1 MAGKREEQLKEIT
14 ERLEQG
20 VKDYFIDENYA
31 AYLNTMAKFH
41 DYSFNNTLLIAM
53 QKPEATLVAGYHA
66 WQKKFKRNVKK
77 GERGIKII
85 APAPVREK
93 EEVEKIDPVTL
104 EPVLKAN
111 GQPETEIIE
120 TVIPRFRVTT
130 VFDVA
135 QTEGEPLPELEMADL
150 TAGVENYKEFMEAIT
165 LASPVP
171 VRFAEIEGESHGYY
185 HQIDKEI
192 VIKEGMSESQ
202 TMKTAIHEVAHAKL
216 HDKEL
221 LKEQGI
227 RKDKLTREVEAE
239 STAYVVCQYFN
250 LDTSDYSFPYI
261 AGWSSDRDI
270 RELRTSMDTIRKTAG
285 ELIETIG
292 EHMRELQKEHLKVI
306 RIEPDEVVLKITEN
320 KGKDD
325 TYHIVKNKG
334 KEELKQLL
342 EQYQESFEPGV
353 SVTLEEYLNVEGVDT
368 IILYHSLGFEEHY
381 PVTFYDVEYDYDT
394 GIHDVMD
401 LPAMGFAAMQIDRA
415 EYGRTIFND
424 SERNLIVNYAFK
436 LDDNRAAGQLVT
448 DLQDAL
454 LSQDMQVAAHVKTA
468 AQTRI
473 DAFPDGMV
481 GFSEMHQYGYSD
493 DGILPV
499 GLERAHELFEEGYE
513 IFALYSDNTEA
524 ELDDEGELDTHD
536 GLFGIEKS
544 VWEKH
549 LEKTEEMKKEIF
561 QEIEL
566 FGVPALF
573 SNGRIE
579 DSALPKGVLRYD
591 LRGADYDPGNP
602 LTIEKNVFVNHA
614 ASVMTMAELPMPENG
629 KLWIGDEINFTGGEL
644 TISQYLQETKYFSM
658 EEKSGVIENAIGRA
672 NEELLLEGNT
682 DWYALYQLKQNGA
695 SRDKLFV
702 GMDSLRKQNQS
713 VDGAEYNLVY
723 SGRLSPEDSLDSIY
737 EKFNIDRP
745 ADFFGHSL
753 SVSDVIVTLKD
764 GKAEAH
770 FVDSFGFTELSDF
783 VSQRLHEAKMVRKRE
798 SAAVTLDT
806 SGLEVEQHEGLWHT
820 VDVREIKDELFY
832 LMKHNEYG
840 DSVAAVIVNADGEL
854 VAQDLENGFDKGA
867 MEAIKEYLE
876 EKGIEWQMDIPEE
889 SEIKTEQKAE
899 IIEEKHYL
907 PVYPHTL
914 AHAMEDGA
922 VDEYLDSRKL
932 NMDCKRGIEKA
943 IADNFD
949 GMHLKEES
957 IKPVIEEFGQ
967 ERVAFILANT
977 IQELSYDGRFS
988 RERKMWAESISIEEN
1003 ISHGMNM
1010 NQDYV
1015 LSSHPAVL
1023 DGFVGLFMEAV
1034 QKQEKQKESVVDEIG
1049 TLDEEQQAYRTEKG
1063 YFVIQTATEGYDYT
1077 LYDENYRDLDGGIY
1091 DNPEVTMEEAR
1102 KDILMSEN
1110 ISPDSCE
1117 KISYDELMEEVEK
1130 VEQAQIQEVQQKQP
1144 EQKLTSGEK
1153 QTETA
1158 LNGLCRDEIEET
1170 VLCMAQAEIDE
1181 QGLSGEIE
1189 LLGARVF
1196 GSRTR
1201 EGLYREDSDIDVVLS
1216 YSGNIREDAFFNAL
1230 KETDFRMAGI
1240 LVDINPISLEKT
1252 GTLASY
1258 LENAEK
1264 YLDSKEVEVLK
1275 THDELK
1281 TSEPEEEVQEPEVKL
1296 SFFFA
1301 ECREFPILGEFHEDI
1316 TLEEAVQYYNQI
1328 PAERI
1333 HGIKSIGFKLED
1345 GTIYD
1350 GTYDLFCGGE
1360 ILYDELD
1367 LVPHYR
1373 DSQLVQKAIGDLEQ
1387 MIENGKL
1394 NAKPIVR
1401 PALASETEQKKIV
1414 EEAEQEDVSAEPERE
1429 TTKDKS
1435 QTSQTK
1441 KSGSRESVLK
1451 ALRER
1456 QAKLKEQEKPNG
1468 HNNTKEHKK
1477 GDISL

>member
-20 VKDYFIDENYA
+20 VKDYFTDENYA

-53 QKPEATLVAGYHA
+53 QKPEATLVAGYQA

-135 QTEGEPLPELEMADL
+135 QTEGEPLPELETADL

-171 VRFAEIEGESHGYY
+171 IRFAEIEGESHGYY
-185 HQIDKEI
+185 HQIEKEI

-202 TMKTAIHEVAHAKL
+202 TMKTAIHEVAHARL

-292 EHMRELQKEHLKVI
+292 EHMRELQKEQLKVT
-306 RIEPDEVVLKITEN
+306 RIEPDEVLLKITEN
-320 KGKDD
+320 MGKDYS
-325 TYHIVKNKG
+325 YHIVTNRD

-342 EQYQESFEPGV
+342 AQYQESFEPGV
-353 SVTLEEYLNVEGVDT
+353 SATLEEYLNAEGVDT
-368 IILYHSLGFEEHY
+368 IILYHSLGFDEHY
-381 PVTFYDVEYDYDT
+381 PVTFYDLEYDYDT

-401 LPAMGFAAMQIDRA
+401 LSAMGYAAMQIDRV
-415 EYGRTIFND
+415 EYGRTVFDD

-436 LDDNRAAGQLVT
+436 LDDNHATGKLVT
-448 DLQDAL
+448 DLQEAL
-454 LSQDMQVAAHVKTA
+454 ESPNMQEAVRVKDA
-468 AQTRI
+468 AQTEI
-473 DAFPDGMV
+473 DALPDGMV
-481 GFSEMHQYGYSD
+481 GLSEMHQYGYSD

-513 IFALYSDNTEA
+513 IFALYTDNTEA
-524 ELDDEGELDTHD
+524 ELDDEGELDTHE

-549 LEKTEEMKKEIF
+549 LEKTEEMKKEVF

-579 DSALPKGVLRYD
+579 DSALPEGIFRYD

-614 ASVMTMAELPMPENG
+614 ASVLTMAELPMPENG
-629 KLWIGDEINFTGGEL
+629 KLWLGDEINFTGGEL

-658 EEKSGVIENAIGRA
+658 EEKSEAVENAIGRA
-672 NEELLLEGNT
+672 NEKLLLEGDT
-682 DWYALYQLKQNGA
+682 DRYALYQLKPNGA

-702 GMDSLRKQNQS
+702 GMDYLEKKNQS
-713 VDGAEYNLVY
+713 VDGGEYNLVY
-723 SGRLSPEDSLDSIY
+723 SGRLSAEDSLDAIY

-753 SVSDVIVTLKD
+753 SVSDVIVTLRA

-770 FVDSFGFTELSDF
+770 FVDRFGFSNLPDF
-783 VSQRLHEAKMVRKRE
+783 VPQRLHEAEMVRKRE
-798 SAAVTLDT
+798 FSAVTLDT
-806 SGLEVEQHEGLWHT
+806 SGVEIEQHEGLWHS
-820 VDVREIKDELFY
+820 VDVKEIGDELFY

-840 DSVAAVIVNADGEL
+840 DSVAAVIVNSDGEL
-854 VAQDLENGFDKGA
+854 VAQDLENGFDQGA
-867 MEAIKEYLE
+867 MEAIREHLE
-876 EKGIEWQMDIPEE
+876 EKGIVWQMKMPEE
-889 SEIKTEQKAE
+889 AEIETEQE
-899 IIEEKHYL
+899 PENMEEKSFL

-914 AHAMEDGA
+914 THAMEHGA

-949 GMHLKEES
+949 GMHLKEEA
-957 IKPVIEEFGQ
+957 IKPVLEEFGQ

-977 IQELSYDGRFS
+977 LQELSHDGRFS
-988 RERKMWAESISIEEN
+988 REHKAWADSISIEEN
-1003 ISHGMNM
+1003 ISHGMNL

-1015 LSSHPAVL
+1015 LNSHPAVL
-1023 DGFVGLFMEAV
+1023 DGFVGVFQKAV
-1034 QKQEKQKESVVDEIG
+1034 REQVKQKESVVDEVG

-1063 YFVIQTATEGYDYT
+1063 YFAIQTATEGYDYT
-1077 LYDENYRDLDGGIY
+1077 LYDENYRDLDGGVY

-1102 KDILMSEN
+1102 KDILLSEN

-1130 VEQAQIQEVQQKQP
+1130 VEQAEIQSIRGKMS
-1144 EQKLTSGEK
+1144 EQKLTSGEMRK
-1153 QTETA
+1153 EAA
-1158 LNGLCRDEIEET
+1158 LNDLCRDEIEEM
-1170 VLCMAQAEIDE
+1170 VLSMAQAEIDE
-1181 QGLSGEIE
+1181 QGLSEEVE

-1201 EGLYREDSDIDVVLS
+1201 ERLYREDSDIDVVLS

-1230 KETDFRMAGI
+1230 KEAGLRMAG
-1240 LVDINPISLEKT
+1240 LPVDINPISLEKS
-1252 GTLASY
+1252 GTLEAY
-1258 LENAEK
+1258 LEEAER
-1264 YLDSKEVEVLK
+1264 YLDRKEAEISENRDEVK
-1275 THDELK
+1275 M
-1281 TSEPEEEVQEPEVKL
+1281 SEPEKDAQEPEPKL

-1301 ECREFPILGEFHEDI
+1301 ECREFPVLGEFHEDI
-1316 TLEEAVQYYNQI
+1316 TLEEAVEYYNQI
-1328 PAERI
+1328 PSERL

-1345 GTIYD
+1345 GSIYD

-1373 DSQLVQKAIGDLEQ
+1373 DSPLVQKAVGDLEQ
-1387 MIENGKL
+1387 MIENGELK
-1394 NAKPIVR
+1394 AKETVR
-1401 PALASETEQKKIV
+1401 TTLFAEIDQEKTV
-1414 EEAEQEDVSAEPERE
+1414 ENVEKENLTAPPERE
-1429 TTKDKS
+1429 VPKDKAQPS
-1435 QTSQTK
+1435 QVK
-1441 KSGSRESVLK
+1441 KPGSRESVLK

-1456 QAKLKEQEKPNG
+1456 QARLKEQEKSNDR
-1468 HNNTKEHKK
+1468 NNTKEHKK